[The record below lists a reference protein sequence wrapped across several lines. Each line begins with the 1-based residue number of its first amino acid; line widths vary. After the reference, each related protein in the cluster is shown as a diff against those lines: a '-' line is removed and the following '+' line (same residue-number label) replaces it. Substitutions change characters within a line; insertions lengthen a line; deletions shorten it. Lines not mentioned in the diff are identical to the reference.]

1 LPTNWPASGHNTNG
15 VSTEIVGTGTEDGL
29 AYIDLKISGT
39 PTVTTAAFLSFESD
53 AQIAAA
59 NGQTWTNSVYIKL
72 VAGSIGTVATATTA
86 VGIFGRDSSSLNVSG
101 QSALAAFT
109 PTTASLKTQRHSVS
123 FTFTSATVARM
134 LPTLRVGYTSGTAFD
149 ATIRISSPQ
158 AEQGAFATSY
168 IPTTSAAVT
177 RSADSAV
184 VTPISSFY
192 NGTEGTIF
200 NEFSVPV
207 LGGGGT
213 LRGVAQ
219 FAEAAAVTNRLQ
231 TGFRGTGEYRFD
243 VVAANASEVAIE
255 SSAGAVVAGAVVKAA
270 QAYKSGDNARSLNGV
285 SAATSSSAITTPT
298 RERLRFGDNGTSI
311 INGHI
316 RKIAYWPRRLS
327 NALLQSLTT

>member
-1 LPTNWPASGHNTNG
+1 MADAAVERAWTFIIFSYASGN
-15 VSTEIVGTGTEDGL
+15 
-29 AYIDLKISGT
+29 AIDITLR
-39 PTVTTAAFLSFESD
+39 
-53 AQIAAA
+53 IAA
-59 NGQTWTNSVYIKL
+59 
-72 VAGSIGTVATATTA
+72 
-86 VGIFGRDSSSLNVSG
+86 
-101 QSALAAFT
+101 
-109 PTTASLKTQRHSVS
+109 
-123 FTFTSATVARM
+123 
-134 LPTLRVGYTSGTAFD
+134 
-149 ATIRISSPQ
+149 PQ
-158 AEQGAFATSY
+158 LEQGAFATSY
-168 IPTTSAAVT
+168 IPTTDAAAT
-177 RSADSAV
+177 RAADSAV

-207 LGGGGT
+207 LGGGAT

-298 RERLRFGDNGTSI
+298 RERLRLGDNGTSI
-311 INGHI
+311 INGHL
-316 RKIAYWPRRLS
+316 RKIAYWPKRLS
-327 NALLQSLTT
+327 NTLLEQLTT